1 MSSFIQ
7 RKNNMLPPSP
17 RHLVVVSKMKRK
29 YKGKNRM
36 VKEGDTGRYLV
47 LLSNVNFHLI
57 EKCIKRQNPYFKPS
71 LVCCPKDL
79 KDPSP
84 APTSPIFVSNGH
96 TNLNLN
102 HW

>member
-36 VKEGDTGRYLV
+36 VKEGAP
-47 LLSNVNFHLI
+47 SNVNFHLI

-84 APTSPIFVSNGH
+84 APTSPILVSNGH